1 MKQFRFILLCA
12 TIAVMSAGVTSCKK
26 GVYDEQAALAAQ
38 KELLQFKYDQEIKL
52 EQLRQSG
59 ASALEIA
66 KQNLQFSF
74 AVRTSLF
81 NDSLSKANQDY
92 WNNSYY
98 RKRDITVQVLDVI
111 TDEPIVGAEVTI
123 PTTNGSVVKAKT
135 DSLGR
140 AMFAPNVNIPNP
152 ASALATKDGYASG
165 SLFAAIGGNNAT
177 GASATIK
184 VWNQASATNTVK
196 GKVYIENDLTNDA
209 PEFASKA
216 FIDVFSTVNVKG
228 YTQRFDWTAVTDEN
242 GNYSIKV
249 PNLNANLHVE
259 HTALEGTSKMYV
271 NSFVPGA
278 DSIPVLRSIA
288 ATYYLGEGTQ
298 LFTRGTTYSLTSGS
312 GFIEYPDNTISG
324 FSGFSIPSSV
334 QRYHVSAPADSN
346 GRAHFFEDLR
356 FTSATLATSTT
367 VDSAFLS
374 NPQTFTTA
382 SRTSAVN
389 YSSNSTTP
397 SIAYTSRYLAGTSV
411 RDTVNATLYDVLA
424 NADGYWRTAPVLAWE
439 RTVDST
445 TGNKFKFI
453 SRLIQR
459 TGGKT
464 IKPDNNFSHEITLF
478 NRIKSRSFTSASA
491 YENRNVNTGFI
502 QISKENINGK
512 TYTLDL
518 TFGAGKLKTAVR

>member
-81 NDSLSKANQDY
+81 NDSLSKANQDF

-98 RKRDITVQVLDVI
+98 RKRDITVRVLDVI

-165 SLFAAIGGNNAT
+165 SLFAAIGGDNQT

-184 VWNQASATNTVK
+184 IWNQASATNTVK

-288 ATYYLGEGTQ
+288 ATYYLGQGAQ
-298 LFTRGTTYSLTSGS
+298 YFTKDDTYPLTNGS

-324 FSGFSIPSSV
+324 FSIPSTVS
-334 QRYHVSAPADSN
+334 RYHVSAPADSN
-346 GRAHFFEDLR
+346 GRAHFVKGLG

-374 NPQTFTTA
+374 SPQTFTTA

-397 SIAYTSRYLAGTSV
+397 SAGYTSRYLAGTSV
-411 RDTVNATLYDVLA
+411 KDTINATLYDVLA
-424 NADGYWRTAPVLAWE
+424 NADGYWRTAPVLAFE

-464 IKPDNNFSHEITLF
+464 IKPDNNFNHETTLR
-478 NRIKSRSFTSASA
+478 NRIKSYSFTSAFEF
-491 YENRNVNTGFI
+491 ENRNVNTGFI
-502 QISKENINGK
+502 QIAKENINGK

>member
-81 NDSLSKANQDY
+81 NDSLSKANQDF

-98 RKRDITVQVLDVI
+98 RKRDITIQVLDVI

-135 DSLGR
+135 DSSGR
-140 AMFAPNVNIPNP
+140 AMFAPNINIPNP

-165 SLFAAIGGNNAT
+165 SLFATIGGNNAT

-216 FIDVFSTVNVKG
+216 FINVFSTVNVKG
-228 YTQRFDWTAVTDEN
+228 YTQRFDWTAVTDDA

-249 PNLNANLHVE
+249 PNLNANLQFAHS
-259 HTALEGTSKMYV
+259 AIEGTSKMYV

-288 ATYYLGEGTQ
+288 ATYYLGDGSIENRKSVG
-298 LFTRGTTYSLTSGS
+298 FSLSNTSYV
-312 GFIEYPDNTISG
+312 EYPDLTLAG
-324 FSGFSIPSSV
+324 FVIPNSV
-334 QRYHVSAPADSN
+334 SRYHVSAPADSN
-346 GRAHFFEDLR
+346 GRAHFVKGLS
-356 FTSATLATSTT
+356 FTSTTLATSTT
-367 VDSAFLS
+367 LDSASLS
-374 NPQTFTTA
+374 FSQTVTTA

-389 YSSNSTTP
+389 YSSNTTNP
-397 SIAYTSRYLAGTSV
+397 SSAYTSRYLAGTTV
-411 RDTVNATLYDVLA
+411 KDTITATLYDVLA
-424 NADGYWRTAPVLAWE
+424 NADGYWKTAPVLTFE
-439 RTVDST
+439 RTTDST
-445 TGNKFKFI
+445 TGNKFKYI
-453 SRLIQR
+453 SKLMQK

-464 IKPDNNFSHEITLF
+464 IKPDNNFTHQTTLF
-478 NRIKSRSFTSASA
+478 NLIKTYSFTNA
-491 YENRNVNTGFI
+491 YDYDNRNVNSGFI
-502 QISKENINGK
+502 TVSKENINGK
-512 TYTLDL
+512 TYTMDL

>member
-12 TIAVMSAGVTSCKK
+12 TIAVMTAGVTGCKK

-59 ASALEIA
+59 ANALEIA
-66 KQNLQFSF
+66 RQNLQYSF
-74 AVRTSLF
+74 AVRTQLF
-81 NDSLSKANQDY
+81 YDSLSKANQDS
-92 WNNSYY
+92 WNNNYY

-111 TDEPIVGAEVTI
+111 TDEPIAGAEVTI
-123 PTTNGSVVKAKT
+123 PTTNGSVIKAKT

-165 SLFAAIGGNNAT
+165 SLFATIAGNNST

-184 VWNQASATNTVK
+184 IWNQASATNTIK

-216 FIDVFSTVNVKG
+216 FINVFSTVNVKG
-228 YTQRFDWTAVTDEN
+228 YTQRFDWTAVTDDA

-249 PNLNANLHVE
+249 PNLNADLRIA

-271 NSFVPGA
+271 QSFVPGA
-278 DSIPVLRSIA
+278 DSIPTVKSIA
-288 ATYYLGEGTQ
+288 ATYFLGEGGVT
-298 LFTRGTTYSLTSGS
+298 FSKGSTYSLNSAS
-312 GFIEYPDNTISG
+312 VVEYPNNTL
-324 FSGFSIPSSV
+324 SGFSIPSSV
-334 QRYHVSAPADSN
+334 ARYHVSAPADSN
-346 GRAHFFEDLR
+346 GRAHFVKGLSFS
-356 FTSATLATSTT
+356 SATLATSTT
-367 VDSAFLS
+367 LDSAFLS
-374 NPQTFTTA
+374 FSTNYTTS
-382 SRTSAVN
+382 SRTSAVD
-389 YSSNSTTP
+389 YSSNSLNP
-397 SIAYTSRYLAGTSV
+397 SVAYGSRYLAGTTV
-411 RDTVNATLYDVLA
+411 KDTITATLYDVLA
-424 NADGYWRTAPVLAWE
+424 NADGYWKTAPVLTFE
-439 RTVDST
+439 RTIDST
-445 TGNKFKFI
+445 TGNKFKYI
-453 SRLIQR
+453 SKLMQK

-464 IKPDNNFSHEITLF
+464 IKPDNNFTHETTLF
-478 NRIKSRSFTSASA
+478 NRIKTYSFTNAYD
-491 YENRNVNTGFI
+491 YENRNVNDGVVS
-502 QISKENINGK
+502 ISKENINGK